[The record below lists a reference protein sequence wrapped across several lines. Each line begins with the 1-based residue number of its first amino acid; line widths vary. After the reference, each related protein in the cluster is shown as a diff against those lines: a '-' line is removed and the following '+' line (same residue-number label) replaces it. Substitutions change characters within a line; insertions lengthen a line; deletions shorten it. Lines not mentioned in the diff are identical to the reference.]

1 MDGTNAQPPSTRTY
15 WILKMTLIAN
25 YIRTSPTH
33 LKTYGPRA
41 GVHAEVYEG
50 PTAGVLL
57 VRVMD
62 ARGGEPAIL
71 RKDAFIAKSIEPDGS
86 ESLCLGQVTNYA
98 YRPSDVVKNDK
109 VFQLVTF
116 ERFDRLVAAAA
127 QC

>member
-1 MDGTNAQPPSTRTY
+1 MPSPLNRHNPNGLA
-15 WILKMTLIAN
+15 WGNLGWPKV
-25 YIRTSPTH
+25 
-33 LKTYGPRA
+33 GEF
-41 GVHAEVYEG
+41 EV
-50 PTAGVLL
+50 
-57 VRVMD
+57 
-62 ARGGEPAIL
+62 AIG
-71 RKDAFIAKSIEPDGS
+71 AKSIEPDGS